1 MANPDTAAPATSPAR
16 PKRQTGLLSGLGFVY
31 LAVMATYAAL
41 AVSLVPNQVQAIDAA
56 DKVGNLAIVN
66 TIAAVVTIF
75 FQPIAGALSDR
86 TRSRFG
92 RRAPWMVLGAVIA
105 ALFLLGLG
113 ASSSIP
119 FIAIFLVLAQ
129 AGLNTVNG
137 PASAIVA
144 DRFDRSRR
152 GIASAVTGVGTMIG
166 FGVGVGIAGA
176 LANDLGLG
184 YLVFGVLVLV
194 AVLVFVLTN
203 PDAPSTDLEKPAFR
217 WGRFVRGF
225 WVNPRKNPD
234 FAWAFGARFAM
245 ILAYQSVQSY
255 LLYILRDH
263 IHVSDAASNG
273 LATLITAAMLG
284 SALVTTF
291 LGGVLSDKVGRRKPF
306 VIVASLFMAVA
317 LVFPVISPTVGA
329 MFALAVVFGV
339 GYGAYLSVD
348 LALMTEV
355 LPDAGRSAA
364 RDMGILN
371 VATNVPQ
378 ALTPVVAWLL
388 ITYIG
393 GYTALFIAGIV
404 FCVVGALTILPIKSV
419 R

>member
-203 PDAPSTDLEKPAFR
+203 PDAPSTDLEKPPFR
-217 WGRFVRGF
+217 WGEFVRGF

-317 LVFPVISPTVGA
+317 LAFPVISPTVGA